1 MAVALDHSELLKTS
15 YRPIEAAIRW
25 SGAADQ
31 ERAILRALKN
41 RIVPATEEFP
51 QWPQLRLHVE
61 RIHDAILNKD
71 LPHGLRGMTVR
82 RPVRLRHPD
91 LTVRHLDLK
100 SWMIR
105 CYPEERPD
113 FLFNETEKRL
123 ARPFL
128 TEETLRALLDERE
141 AMKLQIEQLQSQLKM
156 PTRNVLALSAED
168 DTSVTRRAE
177 TTYLH
182 LIGGLR
188 DLLLGTSPSG
198 EPYSKFKTQDAI
210 ISALVAHFGG
220 HLGMTERT
228 IAGKFA
234 TATKLLRG

>member
-1 MAVALDHSELLKTS
+1 MAAALDHSELLKTS
-15 YRPIEAAIRW
+15 YRPLEAAIRW
-25 SGAADQ
+25 SGATDQ
-31 ERAILRALKN
+31 ERTILRVLSR
-41 RIVPATEEFP
+41 RIIPARDEFP
-51 QWPQLRLHVE
+51 RWPHLHLHVE

-71 LPHGLRGMTVR
+71 LPYGLRGVTVR
-82 RPVRLRHPD
+82 RRVSLEHPD

-100 SWMIR
+100 SWMTR

-123 ARPFL
+123 ARPFV
-128 TEETLRALLDERE
+128 TEETLRALLDDRE
-141 AMKLQIEQLQSQLKM
+141 AMKVQVEQLQRQLQM
-156 PTRNVLALSAED
+156 PTRNVLMSRGED
-168 DTSVTRRAE
+168 ETSITRRAE

-182 LIGGLR
+182 VIGGLR
-188 DLLLGTSPSG
+188 DLLLGASPSG

-220 HLGMTERT
+220 RLGMTERT

-234 TATKLLRG
+234 AATKLIRG